1 MEHTAWINRSAKE
14 ELKIDT
20 ILGTLKEASP
30 AAQGQLFLTSDKSVK
45 NSFYRAEVTDQLE
58 RLLIG
63 TIYSNYATRHNTLA
77 GTVALLP
84 SFGIY
89 TDTNEPG
96 KYLLLSETQHLKEDE
111 SEILMVQFDADN
123 YKGVE
128 FDE

>member
-1 MEHTAWINRSAKE
+1 M
-14 ELKIDT
+14 KIDT